1 MVRTTVL
8 KNFDYAMHTDRGR
21 VRDRNED
28 YISYSDTINGH
39 VFVVCDGMGG
49 HNAGDVASELAAES
63 AIVFLNEKYFSNPFD
78 AVENAIVY
86 ANRIVYNQALGNDYW
101 HGMGTTV
108 LLLLIRDDRIYYGHA
123 GDSRLYL
130 QRNHVLDQ
138 MTEDHSFV
146 QQLLKNGLISRK
158 EALTHPRRH
167 EITKAIGLNLILIPD
182 VSPRTIIPQNDDF
195 IMLCTD
201 GLTNLVSDTDISKI
215 LDNPYNLNE
224 KAAKLV
230 SRANKSGGTDNISVI
245 LIRFH
250 NLNDQEETQ
259 DNKSNSTLMARVRK
273 LLKNRKFS
281 FLLALLFI
289 LGTSL
294 LFLRVKEK
302 TNEFTGMEHNV
313 IQTTKKYE
321 VIIPYK
327 QKDGESLLMVSQRFN
342 IDIETIYRL
351 NPNYDVSLQHLHLKI
366 PVKALYVIR
375 QTDDIEMIADIYEL
389 KVSDIMKANSLYTL
403 SLKVGSEL
411 IIPLN

>member
-86 ANRIVYNQALGNDYW
+86 ANRTVYNQALGNDYW

-158 EALTHPRRH
+158 EALVHPRRH
-167 EITKAIGLNLILIPD
+167 EITKAIGLNLILEPD

-250 NLNDQEETQ
+250 NLNEQEETQ

-294 LFLRVKEK
+294 LFLRDKEK
-302 TNEFTGMEHNV
+302 TIEFTGMEHNV
-313 IQTTKKYE
+313 IQTIKKYE

-375 QTDDIEMIADIYEL
+375 QTDDIEMIADIYDL